1 MITFAYPIL
10 LGLWLLPFVLVKFL
24 PEHKGHKSSIKLPF
38 FKDLTQLTGIDPNKA
53 RTKASSL
60 AQRCVVYL
68 SWFLLVVALARPQL
82 IEEPLTK
89 TIASRDL
96 LLAVDL
102 SGSMET
108 KDFKNKS
115 GENVTR
121 LDSVKEVLAEFLG
134 EREGDR
140 VGLVFFGSA
149 AFIQMPFTEDLEIC
163 QELMDEAQVRMAGPQ
178 TMLGDAIG
186 LSISIFDQSEL
197 EDKVLILLTDGNDTG
212 SLVAPEKA
220 AQIARDK
227 GIVIHTVAVGDPAAA
242 GEQALD
248 EATLRSISSLTKG
261 KYFWA
266 GNREELAGIYDEIDK
281 IGVRELDT
289 VSHRP
294 KQELYHLP
302 LAFFLV
308 LIMLYHFYK
317 LYKISRHIKKSEV
330 VSHE

>member
-10 LGLWLLPFVLVKFL
+10 LCLWLFPLLILKFL
-24 PEHKGHKSSIKLPF
+24 PEHKEHKSSIKLPF
-38 FKDLTQLTGIDPNKA
+38 FHDLVKLTGINPKN
-53 RTKASSL
+53 THTQASSWS
-60 AQRCVVYL
+60 QRLTVYL
-68 SWFLLVVALARPQL
+68 AWSLLIIALARPQL

-108 KDFKNKS
+108 KDFQDKS

-121 LDSVKEVLAEFLG
+121 LDSVKEVLRDFLAE
-134 EREGDR
+134 RQGDR
-140 VGLVFFGSA
+140 VGLIFFGSA
-149 AFIQMPFTEDLEIC
+149 AFIQMPFTEDLDIC

-178 TMLGDAIG
+178 TKLGDAIG
-186 LSISIFDQSEL
+186 LSISIFNQCEL
-197 EDKVLILLTDGNDTG
+197 KDKVLILLTDGNDTG

-248 EATLRSISSLTKG
+248 EVTLKNISKLTEG
-261 KYFWA
+261 TYFWA
-266 GNREELAGIYDEIDK
+266 GNRKDLAGIYDEIDK
-281 IGVRELDT
+281 IGTRELDT
-289 VSHRP
+289 ISHRP

-302 LAFFLV
+302 LAAFLLLV
-308 LIMLYHFYK
+308 MLYHFYK
-317 LYKISRHIKKSEV
+317 LYKISRHITKSKALK
-330 VSHE
+330 HD

>member
-1 MITFAYPIL
+1 MIAFAYPIL
-10 LGLWLLPFVLVKFL
+10 LSLALLPLLLIKFL
-24 PEHKGHKSSIKLPF
+24 PEHKEHKSSVKLPF
-38 FKDLTQLTGIDPNKA
+38 FSELIKLTGFNPKHA
-53 RTKASSL
+53 HTKASSF
-60 AQRCVVYL
+60 AQKLTVYL
-68 SWFLLVVALARPQL
+68 AWLLLVIALARPQF
-82 IEEPLTK
+82 IEAPLTK

-102 SGSMET
+102 SGSMDT

-121 LDSVKEVLAEFLG
+121 LDSVKEVLSDFLTK
-134 EREGDR
+134 REGDR

-186 LSISIFDQSEL
+186 LSISIFDQSDL
-197 EDKVLILLTDGNDTG
+197 DDKVLILLTDGNDTG
-212 SLVAPEKA
+212 SLVAPVKA

-248 EATLRSISSLTKG
+248 EVTLKEISSLSQG
-261 KYFWA
+261 QYFWA
-266 GNREELAGIYDEIDK
+266 GNRQELEGIYTEIDK
-281 IGVRELDT
+281 IGVRELET

-294 KQELYHLP
+294 KQELYHIP
-302 LAFFLV
+302 LACFLA
-308 LIMLYHFYK
+308 LIMFYHFYK
-317 LYKISRHIKKSEV
+317 LYKISRHTKQSKV
-330 VSHE
+330 VKLD